1 MSILFRQRCDL
12 YKSAEAEGRLGSPS
26 EQTVIVRANVKCTYT
41 KKRERAVNTA
51 QAQLTQ
57 VQMEML
63 IVPHDET
70 VQEGWIVKNIR
81 ERRGDVIEAGPFLI
95 ETAVPEMHLGGS
107 QAHQMLT
114 LKRSY
119 A

>member
-1 MSILFRQRCDL
+1 M
-12 YKSAEAEGRLGSPS
+12 
-26 EQTVIVRANVKCTYT
+26 IVREDVKCTYA

-57 VQMEML
+57 VQLEML
-63 IVPHDET
+63 IVPLNES

-81 ERRGDVIEAGPFLI
+81 ERRGDVIETGPFLI
-95 ETAVPEMHLGGS
+95 ETVTPETHLGGPR
-107 QAHQMLT
+107 AHQMLT